1 MPITDKNSVSKKG
14 VKPAAICSDC
24 NLIYSLVRA
33 ACKLDDATLGL
44 KIHKSE
50 LRLQVHKAVLGN
62 RGKRPVEIAKLFIKE
77 F

>member
-1 MPITDKNSVSKKG
+1 VPITDKNSVSKKG

-44 KIHKSE
+44 KINKSE
-50 LRLQVHKAVLGN
+50 LRLRVHKAVLRH
-62 RGKRPVEIAKLFIKE
+62 RGHRPVEIAKLFIKE